1 MAKKSYPEKIDDF
14 IFDSVL
20 RVRGKI
26 LETYPEDAL
35 IDSMMRSTYVAMS
48 PQEKAN
54 IIQNLGPDWLVK
66 ISAEIEKKLT
76 RIDKQGER

>member
-14 IFDSVL
+14 IFDSIL
-20 RVRGKI
+20 RVRGRI
-26 LETYPEDAL
+26 LEKYPEDAL

>member
-1 MAKKSYPEKIDDF
+1 MAKKSFPEKIDDF
-14 IFDSVL
+14 VFDSVL
-20 RVRGKI
+20 RVRAKI
-26 LETYPEDAL
+26 LETYPEDTL

-48 PQEKAN
+48 PEEKAN

-76 RIDKQGER
+76 QIDKQGER

>member
-1 MAKKSYPEKIDDF
+1 MAKKSFPEKIDDF
-14 IFDSVL
+14 VFDSVF
-20 RVRGKI
+20 RVRAKI
-26 LETYPEDAL
+26 LETYPEDTL

-48 PQEKAN
+48 PEEKAN

-76 RIDKQGER
+76 QIDKQGER

>member
-20 RVRGKI
+20 RVRGRI

>member
-20 RVRGKI
+20 RVRGRI
-26 LETYPEDAL
+26 LETYPQDAL

>member
-1 MAKKSYPEKIDDF
+1 MAKKSFPEKIDDF
-14 IFDSVL
+14 VFDSVL
-20 RVRGKI
+20 RVRAKI
-26 LETYPEDAL
+26 LETYPEDTL

-48 PQEKAN
+48 PEEKAN

>member
-1 MAKKSYPEKIDDF
+1 MAKKSFPEKIDDF
-14 IFDSVL
+14 VFDSVL
-20 RVRGKI
+20 RVRAKI
-26 LETYPEDAL
+26 LETYPEDTL

-48 PQEKAN
+48 PEEKAN

-76 RIDKQGER
+76 QKDKQGER